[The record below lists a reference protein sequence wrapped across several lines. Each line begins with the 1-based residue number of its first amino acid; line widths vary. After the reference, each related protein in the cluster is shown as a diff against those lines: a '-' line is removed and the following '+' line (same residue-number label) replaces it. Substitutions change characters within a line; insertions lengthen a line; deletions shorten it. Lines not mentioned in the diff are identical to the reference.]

1 VRRLIIN
8 ADDFGLTAG
17 INRAILKA
25 HLEGIVT
32 SATLMANSAAFD
44 QAVTLTA
51 TAPDLSVGCHVT
63 LVDGSSL
70 LPPSQVPTLIEGR
83 DSSRFY
89 GSAGALTWRAVTSRI
104 NPAQIELEAVAQIRK
119 SQSAGIS
126 VTHVDTHKHSHILP
140 RVLRPLLRAAQ
151 TCGVRKI
158 RNPFEPLRLAGLLQ
172 HPSLWKRW
180 IEFRTLRPLARV
192 FRQTVKNAGMI
203 TTDGTIGIV
212 ATGALDK
219 ELFRSLIENLPDG
232 TWEFV
237 CHPGYHDTELQRQQ
251 TRLQKSREQELE
263 ILTAPASR
271 ELLQRNHVE
280 LISYHDLT

>member
-1 VRRLIIN
+1 MRRLIIN

-17 INRAILKA
+17 INSAILKA

-32 SATLMANSAAFD
+32 STTLMANSSAFD

-51 TAPDLSVGCHVT
+51 TAPNLSVGCHVT
-63 LVDGSSL
+63 LVDGRSL
-70 LPPSQVPTLIEGR
+70 LPPSQIPALMQGR

-89 GSAGALTWRAVTSRI
+89 RSAGAFAWRIISGGI
-104 NPAQIELEAVAQIRK
+104 DPAQVELEAIAQIRK
-119 SQSAGIS
+119 LQSAGIS
-126 VTHVDTHKHSHILP
+126 VTHVDTHKHTHILP
-140 RVLRPLLRAAQ
+140 QVLRPLLRAAQ

-158 RNPFEPLRLAGLLQ
+158 RNPFEPLRLIALFQ
-172 HPSLWKRW
+172 HPRLWRRW
-180 IEFRTLRPLARV
+180 VEFRTLHTLARV
-192 FRQTVKNAGMI
+192 FRQTVKNAGMV

-212 ATGALDK
+212 ATGALDE
-219 ELFRSLIENLPDG
+219 ELFHSLIENLPDG

-237 CHPGYHDTELQRQQ
+237 CHPGYNDRELLSQQ

-263 ILTAPASR
+263 ILIASPTR
-271 ELLQRNHVE
+271 DLLQRNHIE